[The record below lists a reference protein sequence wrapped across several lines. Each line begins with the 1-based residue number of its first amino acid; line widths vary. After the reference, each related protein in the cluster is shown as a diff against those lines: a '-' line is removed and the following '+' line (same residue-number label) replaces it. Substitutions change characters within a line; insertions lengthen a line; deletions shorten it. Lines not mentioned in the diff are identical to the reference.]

1 MKYCQNCG
9 AQIDDKAV
17 ICVHCGV
24 QAQPNQN
31 TNSNA
36 VNPNDSS
43 SFGMALLG
51 FFIPIVGFIMYAMNR
66 ATSPLKAKSSL
77 KGAIVG
83 MIVNFVSV
91 IIFYVFYFM
100 LMFSEGLY

>member
-24 QAQPNQN
+24 STQP
-31 TNSNA
+31 TTTA
-36 VNPNDSS
+36 PAANPNDSS

-51 FFIPIVGFIMYAMNR
+51 FFFPIVGFIMYAINHG
-66 ATSPLKAKSSL
+66 TSPLKAKSSL
-77 KGAIVG
+77 KGAISG
-83 MIVNFVSV
+83 FVVSIIFS
-91 IIFYVFYFM
+91 IIFYVIYFA
-100 LMFSEGLY
+100 LIFSEGLYY